1 MPDLTIAATLTFG
14 DSTTSGAVPCR
25 EPLNFTVTYT
35 EKSDKTVAI
44 AASQTDQ
51 SITFDSVT
59 APKFVFVQ
67 CITTDVTIAVDDGV
81 SADPT
86 PSALKAGDGWLMI
99 ANNDGQVIN
108 EILVTTPASPAT
120 GAVVRVLAVE

>member
-1 MPDLTIAATLTFG
+1 MPDLTVASTLTFG
-14 DSTTSGAVPCR
+14 DTTPEGAVPCR

-35 EKSDKTVAI
+35 EKSDKTVAVD
-44 AASQTDQ
+44 AGVSDQ

-59 APKFVFVQ
+59 APKFVLVQ
-67 CITTDVTIAVDDGV
+67 SITTDVTITVADGV

-86 PSALKAGDGWLMI
+86 PTALKEGDGWLMI
-99 ANNDGQVIN
+99 ANVDGQTIN
-108 EILVTTPASPAT
+108 EILVTTPASPTT